1 MPVIKLHRENQFA
14 DKIRSYQ
21 IFVDEIQIGEIKSGS
36 TKEFYVVEG
45 THKISLKI
53 DWCGSGEIEF
63 SIANEETIEFE
74 CGNNTHLFLAFFYVL
89 FARNKYLWLR
99 KRQKFD

>member
-1 MPVIKLHRENQFA
+1 MNTIYNKTKTKAEQKRNFHT
-14 DKIRSYQ
+14 K
-21 IFVDEIQIGEIKSGS
+21 IQIGEIKAGS
-36 TKEFYVVEG
+36 TKEFYVDEG

-74 CGNNTHLFLAFFYVL
+74 CRNNTHLFLAFFYVL
-89 FARNKYLWLR
+89 FARNEYLWLR